1 MSYTRSLLPLLLQ
14 RERDSFWDR
23 RPDPLLDDRLSSS
36 SRLLDQH
43 FGLSLSDA
51 LDESLAWPTRTLARQ
66 FSRTAPTSLLRPR
79 TGFSEV
85 TNDQSVFSVKLDVAH
100 FEPHEITV
108 KSLEGGTIIIEGRHE
123 EKPDEHGYISRQFSR
138 KYLLPADVE
147 VDKISSS
154 LTTDGVLT
162 VTAPKRQPKAITD
175 ASGAT
180 VIPITKV
187 AADEPIPRVT
197 SPP

>member
-23 RPDPLLDDRLSSS
+23 RADPFDDRLS

-51 LDESLAWPTRTLARQ
+51 ADEAVMWPTRTLARQ
-66 FSRTAPTSLLRPR
+66 FSRTAPVSLLRPR
-79 TGFSEV
+79 TGFSDV
-85 TNDQSVFSVKLDVAH
+85 TNDAAAFAVKLDVAH
-100 FEPHEITV
+100 FEPHEISV
-108 KSLEGGTIIIEGRHE
+108 KSLDGGTILIEGRHE
-123 EKPDEHGYISRQFSR
+123 EKQDEHGYISRQFSR
-138 KYLLPADVE
+138 KYLLPKDVE
-147 VDKISSS
+147 VEKISSS
-154 LTTDGVLT
+154 LTPDGVLT
-162 VTAPKRQPKAITD
+162 VTAPKRQPKAVTD

-180 VIPITKV
+180 EIPITRVV
-187 AADEPIPRVT
+187 AEEPIPRVT